1 MAADLFEVLVDG
13 VAATD
18 EQADAA
24 VERARAMTVD
34 HLLDG
39 ETADE
44 VVEEIMRMALV
55 ASLQGLADQMS
66 TAADMVREEAAALKR
81 EDPTK
86 VKAITSL
93 AVANR
98 RVERANGRVVSK

>member
-1 MAADLFEVLVDG
+1 MADLFAVLVDG

-24 VERARAMTVD
+24 ASRAKDMTVD

-44 VVEEIMRMALV
+44 VVEEIMRMSLV
-55 ASLQGLADQMS
+55 ASLEGLADQMG
-66 TAADMVREEAAALKR
+66 TAADMVREEASALKK

-86 VKAITSL
+86 VKAITNL
-93 AVANR
+93 EVAQR
-98 RVERANGRVVSK
+98 RQERAGGGTLGK